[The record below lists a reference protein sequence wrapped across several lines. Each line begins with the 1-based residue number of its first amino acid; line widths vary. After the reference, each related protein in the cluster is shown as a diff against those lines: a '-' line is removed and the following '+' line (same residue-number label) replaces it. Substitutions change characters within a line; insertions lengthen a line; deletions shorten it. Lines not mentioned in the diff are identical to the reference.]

1 MGWQLYRG
9 KQAQAPA
16 GCSFLDSENEWE
28 KVKLCFE
35 MIKGRACVQW
45 KFSLDTT
52 GFGHVSNNEYM
63 STICTKWL
71 MGWESTYWPLD

>member
-9 KQAQAPA
+9 KQAKAPA

-35 MIKGRACVQW
+35 MINRLT
-45 KFSLDTT
+45 SML
-52 GFGHVSNNEYM
+52 FGESDL
-63 STICTKWL
+63 TIGLIT
-71 MGWESTYWPLD
+71 SI